1 VKDAVAKCLKQAKTV
16 ADPSARKTAEES
28 CKAVQSGNPQAVK
41 DAARKQCL
49 AAAKQV
55 PDGPARQTAEA
66 ACKNSTK

>member
-1 VKDAVAKCLKQAKTV
+1 VKDAVAKCLARAKTV
-16 ADPSARKTAEES
+16 SDPNARKTAEEG
-28 CKAVQSGNPQAVK
+28 CKAVQSGNPQGVK

-49 AAAKQV
+49 AAAQQI